1 MKRLR
6 GIPSI
11 ILLLSL
17 ILACFLPI
25 ARVSAAETT
34 EYTHARPSAN
44 GNLSVDGLQLVDQN
58 DNPVILRGLSLHGL
72 TWFPEFVNNDLFKQ
86 LSVEWN
92 CNMIRLPMYSD
103 IYCENPKESWN
114 LLIKGVDY
122 AIANDMYVLVDWH
135 ILDDYDPN
143 MHLSEAT
150 EFFGRFSAKYADSP
164 YIIYEICNEPNRET
178 TWKDV
183 KTYSE
188 QVIPIIRRNSPNS
201 VIVVG
206 TPNYDKDLSS
216 AARDPLAFDNLMYVL
231 HFYAATHGSD
241 LRSELIEA
249 LDRNLPVFI
258 SECGISEASGDGRVG
273 YKNAA
278 TWFGLLQEKGIS
290 YAVWS
295 LSNKDESS
303 ALLYPSYNPTQPITD
318 NDITPVG
325 SWIKALIQGQYPHD
339 IPIPITPKR
348 ESFLPVWLKQSLTQR
363 DIIITANW
371 PRQALYILA
380 GMAVC
385 LLLALFIKKVTG
397 KKYKTYDTVTKYENT
412 QPSLT
417 KDRLLAVLR
426 IIILL
431 LSMFF
436 TLMYL
441 YWRVAYSIPW
451 EYGVLATSANIILL
465 IVEIFGFIE
474 SIILYLH
481 LLGMKD
487 HPLPGI
493 ADDEYPEVDIFIA
506 TYNEPTDLL
515 EKTIN
520 ACNHLSYPDKSKV
533 HIWVCDDNRRPA
545 MRELAEKMHV
555 GYFDRPDNKGAKA
568 GNLNHALGLTHAP
581 YVVTLDADML
591 VKSDF
596 LLKTIP
602 YFVDNEKRNAALP
615 REEQAPLGLIQ
626 TPQCFYEPDVFQ
638 YALYSEKNA
647 PNEQD
652 FFYRTIEVSKTS
664 SNSVI
669 YGGSNTVISR
679 KALDKIGG
687 FYTESITEDFA
698 TGLLIESNGFVSLG
712 LPEPLA
718 SGKTPDT
725 FAEHIKQRIR
735 WGRGVIST
743 ARQLKI
749 FRRKNLSPIQK
760 MSYWSSVVYWYS
772 PLKNLIYILSP
783 LVFAVFTIPVFR
795 CSWIDLLIFWVPMF
809 ILQDLC
815 LRAHSNNAVSLKWS
829 GIYET
834 SVMPFLL
841 VPVVKELF
849 GITTKKFAVT
859 DKSKK
864 TIKRHTDLKTV
875 MPYLIL
881 TALSIAG
888 IVRTLSIVKGI
899 RSLGLFILLFWLVRN
914 SYFLIMS
921 MFLVDGRDSDSET
934 VHVIDAEPATIITTG
949 EKSSRFDGI
958 TTHLTEHN
966 LKIFLD
972 EMQDISIGDYVD
984 VEVESGNTTAKMQ
997 GVITGIKPARTGVS
1011 AVYDIEILDFKGH
1024 RFDYLQVLYD
1034 RVPTLPQTLNRDNGI
1049 IAHLLKNIAQRIL
1062 EH

>member
-1 MKRLR
+1 MKKLR
-6 GIPSI
+6 GISSA

-17 ILACFLPI
+17 ILSCFLLN

-34 EYTHARPSAN
+34 EYAHARPSVN
-44 GNLSVDGLQLVDQN
+44 GNLSVGGLQLVDKSG
-58 DNPVILRGLSLHGL
+58 NPVILRGLSLHGI
-72 TWFPEFVNNDLFKQ
+72 TWFPEFVNANLFKQ
-86 LSVEWN
+86 LSGEWN
-92 CNMIRLPMYSD
+92 CNMIRFPMYSD
-103 IYCENPKESWN
+103 IYCENPKDSWN
-114 LLIKGVDY
+114 LLIEGVDY
-122 AIANDMYVLVDWH
+122 AIANDMYILVDWH
-135 ILDDYDPN
+135 ILEDYDPN
-143 MHLSEAT
+143 MHLSEAID
-150 EFFGRFSAKYADSP
+150 FFGRFSAKYADSP
-164 YIIYEICNEPNRET
+164 NIIYEICNEPNRET

-188 QVIPIIRRNSPNS
+188 QVIPVIRRNSPNS

-216 AARDPLAFDNLMYVL
+216 AARDPLPYDNLMYAL

-241 LRSELIEA
+241 LRAELIEA
-249 LDRNLPVFI
+249 LNRGLPVFI
-258 SECGISEASGDGRVG
+258 TECGISEASGNGLVD

-278 TWFGLLQEKGIS
+278 IWFEVLQEKGIS

-303 ALLYPSYNPTQPITD
+303 ALLYPTYNPTKPITD

-325 SWIKALIQGQYPHD
+325 SWVKALIQGRYPHD
-339 IPIPITPKR
+339 IPIPVAPKR
-348 ESFLPVWLKQSLTQR
+348 ESTLPVWLKQSLTQR
-363 DIIITANW
+363 DITITTSW
-371 PRQALYILA
+371 PKQALYVLA
-380 GMAVC
+380 GMTIC
-385 LLLALFIKKVTG
+385 MLLAFLTNNISG
-397 KKYKTYDTVTKYENT
+397 KRHETYDSITKYENAP
-412 QPSLT
+412 QLSV
-417 KDRLLAVLR
+417 KERIFSVLR
-426 IIILL
+426 IAILL
-431 LSMFF
+431 LSVFF

-441 YWRVAYSIPW
+441 YWRVAYSVPW
-451 EYGVLATSANIILL
+451 EYGVLATVTNIILL

-474 SIILYLH
+474 SITLYLH
-481 LLGMKD
+481 LLGMKE
-487 HPLPGI
+487 HPLPSI

-520 ACNHLSYPDKSKV
+520 ACNHLSYPDKNKV

-545 MRELAEKMHV
+545 MRELAQKMHV

-568 GNLNHALGLTHAP
+568 GNLNHALGLTNAP

-602 YFVDNEKRNAALP
+602 YFVDSEKKNAALS
-615 REEQAPLGLIQ
+615 EEKRAPLGLLQ

-652 FFYRTIEVSKTS
+652 FFYRTIEVAKTS

-669 YGGSNTVISR
+669 YGGSNTVIAR

-687 FYTESITEDFA
+687 FFTESITEDFA

-725 FAEHIKQRIR
+725 FAEHIKQRVR

-760 MSYWSSVVYWYS
+760 LSYWSSVVYWYS

-809 ILQDLC
+809 IMQDLC
-815 LRAHSNNAVSLKWS
+815 LRTHSHNAVSLKWS

-841 VPVVKELF
+841 VPIIKEFF

-864 TIKRHTDLKTV
+864 TIKRHTDIKTV
-875 MPYLIL
+875 MPYIIL

-888 IVRTLSIVKGI
+888 IIRTLFIFKGI
-899 RSLGLFILLFWLVRN
+899 RSIGLFILLFWLMRN

-921 MFLVDGRDSDSET
+921 MFLIDGRDSDSEA
-934 VHVIDAEPATIITTG
+934 VHVIDAEPASLITTG
-949 EKSSRFDGI
+949 EKNSRFDGI
-958 TTHLTEHN
+958 TTHLTEHS

-984 VEVESGNTTAKMQ
+984 VVVESGEITANLQ
-997 GVITGIKPARTGVS
+997 GVITGINPAKTGVS
-1011 AVYDIEILDFKGH
+1011 AVYTIEILDYKGN

-1049 IAHLLKNIAQRIL
+1049 IIHLLKNIAQRIL
-1062 EH
+1062 QR